1 MRFDLIARPQP
12 FIGIL
17 FAAAGWAL
25 SHQVGSDAVFEEC
38 TRGGTFVV
46 VVSLIGL
53 LISAAGGFYSLLAWR
68 GTDRG
73 RSFVGALGALLALI
87 AGFAIVLQI
96 AAGLILPA
104 CAA

>member
-17 FAAAGWAL
+17 LVSAGWAL
-25 SHQVGSDAVFEEC
+25 SHQIGSDTVFDDC
-38 TRGGTFVV
+38 TRGGAFVV

-73 RSFVGALGALLALI
+73 RSFLGALGALLALI